1 MQLAG
6 GFHLILSAC
15 SWSVRVYLCVR
26 ADIVIR
32 LLPVHALAAP
42 FFMFFMGNTAT
53 QRRPLA
59 APPVL
64 PHVRPVSLPP
74 YPARLQLLRLL
85 PLLLLLC
92 R

>member
-1 MQLAG
+1 M
-6 GFHLILSAC
+6 
-15 SWSVRVYLCVR
+15 YLCVR

-32 LLPVHALAAP
+32 LLPVHALAVP
-42 FFMFFMGNTAT
+42 FFMLFMGKTAT

-64 PHVRPVSLPP
+64 PHAHPVSLPP
-74 YPARLQLLRLL
+74 FSALFQLLRLL